1 MTIVANNLAKSAE
14 RSAHA
19 KIPVIGLIG
28 GMGSGKSRVAQEL
41 ARRGGRIVA
50 GDPLGHEA
58 LRDPVIIGQLVA
70 RWGRAILDAGGNVD
84 RPRVSSIVFA
94 DPLERQALEA
104 IVHPYIERR
113 LREEL
118 DLASHDPSCPFVIL
132 DAAIL
137 LEAGWQRFCSIVV
150 FVDAP
155 RAQRLARL
163 ARFRGWSEEELAKR
177 ERAQLNLDE
186 KKTRADF
193 VLDNSGAES
202 ELPGQIDKLLQT
214 AVNRGRLAAA
224 AEGPL

>member
-1 MTIVANNLAKSAE
+1 MTVLANNLAKAADG
-14 RSAHA
+14 RSAQA

-41 ARRGGRIVA
+41 SRRGGRIVA

-58 LRDPVIIGQLVA
+58 LHDPDIIERLVS
-70 RWGRAILDAGGNVD
+70 RWGPGILDATGNVD
-84 RPRVSSIVFA
+84 RPRVSSIVFNEA
-94 DPLERQALEA
+94 GERRALEA
-104 IVHPYIERR
+104 ITHPYIERR
-113 LREEL
+113 FQEEL
-118 DLASHDPSCPFVIL
+118 DCAARDPSCPFVIL

-137 LEAGWQRFCSIVV
+137 LEAGWQRFCTAVV

-177 ERAQLNLDE
+177 ERAQINLDE
-186 KKTRADF
+186 KKARADF

-202 ELPGQIDKLLQT
+202 ELPALVDKLLSQLQLEANSRPRQRT
-214 AVNRGRLAAA
+214 N
-224 AEGPL
+224 

>member
-1 MTIVANNLAKSAE
+1 MTILANNVAKAADG

-41 ARRGGRIVA
+41 AKRGGRIIA

-58 LRDPVIIGQLVA
+58 LRDPEIAKQLVA
-70 RWGRAILDAGGNVD
+70 RWGRAILDATGNVD
-84 RPRVSSIVFA
+84 RPRVSSIVFG
-94 DPLERQALEA
+94 DPGERQALET

-113 LREEL
+113 FQEQLEQAAL
-118 DLASHDPSCPFVIL
+118 DPSCPFVIL

-137 LEAGWQRFCSIVV
+137 LEAGWQRFCTAIV
-150 FVDAP
+150 FVDAA

-163 ARFRGWSEEELAKR
+163 TRFRGWSEEELAKR
-177 ERAQLNLDE
+177 ERAQLHLDE
-186 KKTRADF
+186 KKALADF

-202 ELPGQIDKLLQT
+202 ELAGQVDKLLS
-214 AVNRGRLAAA
+214 RLGMAAPS
-224 AEGPL
+224 GPPQRVH

>member
-1 MTIVANNLAKSAE
+1 MTIVANNLAKVADG
-14 RSAHA
+14 RPAPA
-19 KIPVIGLIG
+19 GIPVIGLIG

-41 ARRGGRIVA
+41 ARRGGRIIA

-58 LRDPVIIGQLVA
+58 LRDPEVIERLVA
-70 RWGRAILDAGGNVD
+70 RWGHGILDATGNVD
-84 RPRVSSIVFA
+84 RARVSSIVFG
-94 DPLERQALEA
+94 DSGERQALEG

-113 LREEL
+113 FQEQL
-118 DLASHDPSCPFVIL
+118 DLATRDLSCPFVIL

-137 LEAGWQRFCSIVV
+137 LEAGWRRFCTVMV

-163 ARFRGWSEEELAKR
+163 ARFRGWSEEELTKR

-186 KKTRADF
+186 KKARADF

-202 ELPGQIDKLLQT
+202 ELPGQVDRLLSQLRME
-214 AVNRGRLAAA
+214 ASLQRAH
-224 AEGPL
+224 